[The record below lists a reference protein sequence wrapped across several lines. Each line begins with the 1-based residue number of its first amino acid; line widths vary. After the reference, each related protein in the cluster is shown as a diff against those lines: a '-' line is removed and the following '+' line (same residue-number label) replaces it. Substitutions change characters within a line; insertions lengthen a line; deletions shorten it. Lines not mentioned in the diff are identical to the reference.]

1 MSLFKAF
8 FTRNFFILT
17 FIAVAL
23 NIGCED
29 PNAANSKPAE
39 EELSSQAGKSSVTG
53 TKDSSQL
60 KIEPLN
66 KEDKKKK
73 PKGSVVNSNEDHPL
87 EVRSLDGTPFDL
99 TKSTDT
105 TDDDVVDLGEIATG
119 DKGTTEVILV
129 NTSDSSIK
137 VLNARASCGCTT
149 LDFEKNKVLEPSEQM
164 PVTVQLSGGQQERV
178 LNKSITFTVEGF
190 SQLRVPIRGEAVRYV
205 TMSPSKFSME
215 ENPGG
220 MSVTFKSRDNQ
231 PFRVT
236 GMSPKLIESFPKD
249 PASEINLTFDWDGFL
264 EEARSAKVTFTLDHP
279 RCGTITEAVRL
290 TAEQRAQLNKN
301 IRDRRGPNTPK
312 NTSDKD
318 TKEKESANKMTTDRA
333 ASLMIAGD
341 LKSVEAAFKTKEIM
355 PDAKLNGRTYGLG
368 ATSTLFH
375 LAASKGNIEGM
386 DLLLKYGAD
395 VESKDAGG
403 KTPIMEAAKNKQ
415 ANAIRWLVEEHNAN
429 IEANSKIGGGVM
441 MWGAIFGDLDTVQAL
456 IDMGA
461 PLDQVVPATGYT
473 ALTWAAGHN
482 SNSDVVRILIESG
495 SDIEHR
501 DVIESAT
508 PLMHAVRTGNLKN
521 VQLLLEA
528 KAEVNTVDK
537 EGRTPLIIGSSFQNV
552 EVDKIQ
558 ALLDSGADLSIKDK
572 SGNNALDAA
581 KLRLQDGRPSDN
593 AKAKAIVALLTEKM
607 GE

>member
-1 MSLFKAF
+1 
-8 FTRNFFILT
+8 
-17 FIAVAL
+17 
-23 NIGCED
+23 
-29 PNAANSKPAE
+29 
-39 EELSSQAGKSSVTG
+39 
-53 TKDSSQL
+53 
-60 KIEPLN
+60 
-66 KEDKKKK
+66 
-73 PKGSVVNSNEDHPL
+73 
-87 EVRSLDGTPFDL
+87 
-99 TKSTDT
+99 
-105 TDDDVVDLGEIATG
+105 
-119 DKGTTEVILV
+119 
-129 NTSDSSIK
+129 
-137 VLNARASCGCTT
+137 
-149 LDFEKNKVLEPSEQM
+149 
-164 PVTVQLSGGQQERV
+164 
-178 LNKSITFTVEGF
+178 
-190 SQLRVPIRGEAVRYV
+190 
-205 TMSPSKFSME
+205 ME

-220 MSVTFKSRDNQ
+220 MTVTFKSRDNQ

-318 TKEKESANKMTTDRA
+318 AKEKDSANKMTTDRA
-333 ASLMIAGD
+333 ASLMMAGD
-341 LKSVEAAFKTKEIM
+341 LKSVEAGFKAKEIM

-415 ANAIRWLVEEHNAN
+415 ADAIRWLVEEHNAN

-441 MWGAIFGDLDTVQAL
+441 MWGAIFGDLNTVQAL

-461 PLDQVVPATGYT
+461 PLDQIVPATGYT

-528 KAEVNTVDK
+528 KAEVNTVDR

-581 KLRLQDGRPSDN
+581 KLRLKDGRPSDN
-593 AKAKAIVALLTEKM
+593 SKAEAIVALLTEKM